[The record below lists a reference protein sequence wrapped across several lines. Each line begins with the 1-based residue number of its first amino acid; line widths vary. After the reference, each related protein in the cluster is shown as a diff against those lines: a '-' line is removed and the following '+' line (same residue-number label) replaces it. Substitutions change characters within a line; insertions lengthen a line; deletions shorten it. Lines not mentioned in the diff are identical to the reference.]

1 MNNSELNKV
10 KKLSVERK
18 TLAGEAYHYLYQQI
32 ITLKYKPGQM
42 IYENDIAKEL
52 GISRTPVREAIHL
65 LASEEFLAIKPQKGI
80 QVQYISKKKV
90 QESYRVRESLEVTAF
105 KEVASN
111 WEQGH
116 DTYEFAKKEL
126 LKIIAE
132 QRFAAEHDYV
142 DDFYQYDEVFH
153 DKVLDICGNQ
163 TLSTIVRQVRGH
175 VNRMRYLEF
184 FETRE
189 MDRIIDDHD
198 QLVSLLEQRN
208 VKEVETLLV
217 THLRNVSNYYDD
229 IMRKYPDYFNTQY

>member
-1 MNNSELNKV
+1 MNRV

-18 TLAGEAYHYLYQQI
+18 TLASEAYHYLYKDI

-105 KEVASN
+105 KEVANLWDSSN
-111 WEQGH
+111 RI
-116 DTYEFAKKEL
+116 YKAAKKDL
-126 LKIIAE
+126 LAIIAE
-132 QRFAAEHDYV
+132 QRYAAENDQV

-163 TLSTIVRQVRGH
+163 TLTSIVRQVRGH

-189 MDRIIDDHD
+189 MDRIIEDHD
-198 QLVSLLEQRN
+198 QLVTLIEQN
-208 VKEVETLLV
+208 NILEVEKLLV
-217 THLRNVSNYYDD
+217 SHLRNVSNYYDD
-229 IMRKYPDYFNTQY
+229 IMRKYPDYFNAQS